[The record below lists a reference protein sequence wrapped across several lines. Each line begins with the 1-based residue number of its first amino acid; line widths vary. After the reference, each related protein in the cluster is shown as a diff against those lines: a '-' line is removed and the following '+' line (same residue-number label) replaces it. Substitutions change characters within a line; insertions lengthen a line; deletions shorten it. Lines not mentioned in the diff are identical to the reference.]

1 MSCCPPLR
9 SFPAVAAALLCC
21 LSVTTF
27 GQEIAKDKDKDVIKV
42 TANQI
47 AKEFWDNDKLAVKK
61 YSGKTVEVEG
71 KVGEKLH
78 RFFGNDLWQLV
89 LKSELEIQ
97 EQGLLRFDH
106 GLAGIR
112 EGRQAEAESRTG
124 WSLIRVT
131 CDGGNHRY
139 SPADQGLLRRAP
151 GNEGRAR
158 VS

>member
-1 MSCCPPLR
+1 MSSCPPLR
-9 SFPAVAAALLCC
+9 SFPVAVAALVCC

-27 GQEIAKDKDKDVIKV
+27 GQEIAKDKDVIKV

-89 LKSELEIQ
+89 LKSELKSKN
-97 EQGLLRFDH
+97 RVCFDFIKDSPEFVKAEKLNLKV
-106 GLAGIR
+106 GQVVTIR
-112 EGRQAEAESRTG
+112 G
-124 WSLIRVT
+124 T
-131 CDGGNHRY
+131 CDGGNQY
-139 SPADQGLLRRAP
+139 SPKIKDCSV
-151 GNEGRAR
+151 
-158 VS
+158 VSPK